1 MHGRHPWGVDGG
13 LPTRSLAL
21 AVKLDGKTVA
31 VPAEATR
38 DLFEPDMESLVI
50 LTPGKPAAQLVV
62 AMWNSDGAG
71 GYLVAWSFVNGTYAG
86 RTVMSP

>member
-1 MHGRHPWGVDGG
+1 MN
-13 LPTRSLAL
+13 TRSLL
-21 AVKLDGKTVA
+21 AVVLLF
-31 VPAEATR
+31 VPGISLLRAQEATR